1 MRGAPATAAPS
12 MAPPSAP
19 ATASTSGANEAQRF
33 ADWLFDRGDY
43 YRAIGE
49 YERVIFLSGDE
60 TGWARLQ
67 IGRAY
72 AAGGRH
78 EQAILDLRAVEDGSP
93 SPSLRAD
100 ALFEQG
106 RTRYAAAEYQRAAVL
121 LERYARA
128 PEGGPGRGH
137 AQLLRGLALLHD
149 PRGLAAARSAFADA
163 ERDPAFA
170 DAAATL
176 ARATDEV
183 AASPRRSALT
193 AGLLSAAVPGLGHAY
208 AGDAWAGAGALALNA
223 AFAWATWEA
232 FDGGRPGLGLVLGAA
247 TSIWYGGAIFG
258 AVAEVM
264 RFNRDVRAERLEAAE
279 ARFRWVLEA
288 APLPGGGAAGVR
300 GRF

>member
-1 MRGAPATAAPS
+1 VGAPS
-12 MAPPSAP
+12 
-19 ATASTSGANEAQRF
+19 
-33 ADWLFDRGDY
+33 
-43 YRAIGE
+43 
-49 YERVIFLSGDE
+49 
-60 TGWARLQ
+60 

-100 ALFEQG
+100 ALFE
-106 RTRYAAAEYQRAAVL
+106 
-121 LERYARA
+121 
-128 PEGGPGRGH
+128 
-137 AQLLRGLALLHD
+137 
-149 PRGLAAARSAFADA
+149 
-163 ERDPAFA
+163 RDPAFA

-176 ARATDEV
+176 ARATDDV